1 GTGSGARVGGGAL
14 TGPYGKRPTGRR
26 TLLPRPAASAARDG
40 ARVHK
45 HPKGALI
52 RSFRASQAASGG
64 KNQLL
69 IINWLVVFDS
79 RVDHRLQA
87 LEGHDAHLLA
97 RRLGLEHHLLAGE
110 RIDAF

>member
-1 GTGSGARVGGGAL
+1 PPIPTL
-14 TGPYGKRPTGRR
+14 FPYT
-26 TLLPRPAASAARDG
+26 TL
-40 ARVHK
+40 
-45 HPKGALI
+45 
-52 RSFRASQAASGG
+52 FRSQAASGG

-110 RIDAF
+110 RIDAFTRLRGGLLHDLRSEEHTSELQSPYDL